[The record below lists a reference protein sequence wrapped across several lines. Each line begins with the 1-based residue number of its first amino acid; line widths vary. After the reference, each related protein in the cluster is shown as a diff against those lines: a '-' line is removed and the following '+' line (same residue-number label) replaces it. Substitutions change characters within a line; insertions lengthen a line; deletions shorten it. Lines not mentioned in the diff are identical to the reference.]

1 MQRIPEIDAAEA
13 MAMLSKRWEQRRS
26 VREAFL
32 SVDKDCDGVISPS
45 ELRASVDALGVK
57 LSGPEFRCAAALR
70 PFCPAALWA
79 AHGRGLF
86 LRRKRLTPHLSLL
99 PHRTSPWQ
107 EAVAHAGRRGRGQA
121 HARCL

>member
-57 LSGPEFRCAAALR
+57 LSGPEFRCAPSA
-70 PFCPAALWA
+70 A
-79 AHGRGLF
+79 AHLAFPSRTRMGATRGL
-86 LRRKRLTPHLSLL
+86 
-99 PHRTSPWQ
+99 
-107 EAVAHAGRRGRGQA
+107 
-121 HARCL
+121 